1 MTIEPIAGLLMGLA
15 GSMHCAGMCGPIAL
29 ALPRGEGGMWTL
41 ISGRMVYNAGRI
53 LTYAMFGVV
62 VGLGGSG
69 ISLAGYGRDLS
80 IIAGMLMILMALLQL
95 LWHRTMHTP
104 QWFLRWTSPL
114 RVRLGGL
121 MQRRSMAALFGIGL
135 LNGALPCGMVSA
147 ALIGAVGTGNVMDAM
162 LFMASFGLGTTPM
175 MAAIALG
182 APMATTRVRTAFRT
196 AAPVIALVMG
206 CVILVRGMG
215 LGIPFVS
222 PAVQHEHQTAACCS
236 GH

>member
-1 MTIEPIAGLLMGLA
+1 MTIEPIAGVLMGLA

-29 ALPRGEGGMWTL
+29 ALPKGQGGMMSM
-41 ISGRMVYNAGRI
+41 IGGRLAYNGGRI
-53 LTYAMFGVV
+53 LTYALFGAV

-80 IIAGMLMILMALLQL
+80 IIAGVLMIAMALAQMVL
-95 LWHRTMHTP
+95 HRTVHTP

-114 RVRLGGL
+114 RTRLGGL
-121 MQRRSMAALFGIGL
+121 MQRRSTSALFGIGL
-135 LNGALPCGMVSA
+135 LNGALPCGMVTA
-147 ALIGAVGTGNVMDAM
+147 ALVGAVGTGSVFDAV

-182 APMATTRVRTAFRT
+182 APMATARVRTAFRS

-215 LGIPFVS
+215 LGIPFLS
-222 PAVQHEHQTAACCS
+222 PAEQKPHQPAACCS